1 MLVGTCE
8 TWRKTGSIQ
17 SSGISSDSA
26 RRRSS
31 GSWASDRQGVCGFLP
46 GEQDEW
52 PTERDSGNQAGKEW
66 AKVIKNEKQYRITKA
81 QVRRFQDAVAEL
93 AGQDRPSNISARL
106 WEAQR
111 QAALSQM
118 EELREQ
124 VAAYERLNAGQSKEV
139 LLEGVEDL
147 PKALIRARIAAG
159 MTQEGLARRLG
170 VKPQQVQRY
179 EATEYESASFAR
191 ILKVVQA
198 LGLSMPRAVR
208 LVRNG

>member
-1 MLVGTCE
+1 M
-8 TWRKTGSIQ
+8 
-17 SSGISSDSA
+17 
-26 RRRSS
+26 
-31 GSWASDRQGVCGFLP
+31 
-46 GEQDEW
+46 
-52 PTERDSGNQAGKEW
+52 
-66 AKVIKNEKQYRITKA
+66 IKNEKQYRITKA
-81 QVRRFQDAVAEL
+81 QVRRFEAALAEL
-93 AGQDRPSNISARL
+93 AGQQRPSNVAPRL

-111 QAALSQM
+111 QAAQSQM

-124 VAAYERLNAGQSKEV
+124 VAAYERLHVGQSKEV

-170 VKPQQVQRY
+170 LKAQQVQRY

-191 ILKVVQA
+191 ILKVFQA
-198 LGLSMPRAVR
+198 LGLTMPKAVR

>member
-1 MLVGTCE
+1 M
-8 TWRKTGSIQ
+8 
-17 SSGISSDSA
+17 
-26 RRRSS
+26 
-31 GSWASDRQGVCGFLP
+31 
-46 GEQDEW
+46 
-52 PTERDSGNQAGKEW
+52 
-66 AKVIKNEKQYRITKA
+66 IKNEKQYRITKA

-124 VAAYERLNAGQSKEV
+124 GAAYERLNAGQSKEV
-139 LLEGVEDL
+139 LLEAVEDL

-191 ILKVVQA
+191 ILKVVHA

>member
-1 MLVGTCE
+1 
-8 TWRKTGSIQ
+8 
-17 SSGISSDSA
+17 
-26 RRRSS
+26 
-31 GSWASDRQGVCGFLP
+31 
-46 GEQDEW
+46 
-52 PTERDSGNQAGKEW
+52 
-66 AKVIKNEKQYRITKA
+66 
-81 QVRRFQDAVAEL
+81 
-93 AGQDRPSNISARL
+93 L

-111 QAALSQM
+111 EAARSQM

-124 VAAYERLNAGQSKEV
+124 VEAYERLNAGRSKEV
-139 LLEGVEDL
+139 VLEAVEDL

-191 ILKVVQA
+191 LLKVVQA
-198 LGLSMPRAVR
+198 LGLRMPRAVR

>member
-1 MLVGTCE
+1 M
-8 TWRKTGSIQ
+8 
-17 SSGISSDSA
+17 
-26 RRRSS
+26 
-31 GSWASDRQGVCGFLP
+31 
-46 GEQDEW
+46 
-52 PTERDSGNQAGKEW
+52 
-66 AKVIKNEKQYRITKA
+66 IKNEKQYRITKA
-81 QVRRFQDAVAEL
+81 QVRRFQDALAEL
-93 AGQDRPSNISARL
+93 AGQQRPSNIAPRL

-111 QAALSQM
+111 EAAQSQM
-118 EELREQ
+118 EDLREQ
-124 VAAYERLNAGQSKEV
+124 VEVYERLHVGQNKTV
-139 LLEGVEDL
+139 VLEGVEDL

-198 LGLSMPRAVR
+198 LGLRMPKAAR